1 MPFRFTP
8 IAVSF
13 AVWSVIAFAIH
24 APAIHATE
32 TNTSGANKT
41 EANAK
46 EAVPAAAK
54 PTIAP
59 LYERFA
65 AQLGQPP
72 KSNET
77 PDFQRHVTPLLGRL
91 GCNGRAC
98 HGSFQGQGGFRLSLF
113 GYDFK
118 ADHDALLESGA
129 GRVDLDK
136 ALDSLILTKP
146 VDADAHEG
154 GERFDKE
161 GWEYWV
167 LRRWID
173 AGANF
178 NAKSVQKIE
187 RLEVTPAEI
196 RFSAKDQKQPLKA
209 IAHWEDGTSEDV
221 TCICRFQS
229 NDTSI
234 AAIDESGVV
243 TSGERGD
250 THVVVSYDNAVVPIA
265 VLQPLSSQVDDRYPP
280 TPTPTQIDRLV
291 IAKLR
296 KLGIVAS
303 ELCTDEEFLRRS
315 SLDVTGTLPT
325 AAEVVAFS
333 ADRDPDKRAKKIEE
347 LLSRPTYAAQW
358 TTFLCDIT
366 GNNDDQLRNFFP
378 QGVDPSTQWYHWI
391 FERMERNVPYDEI
404 VEGLVTATSR
414 KPNETYREYC
424 EAMTEAGLDKS
435 GEKFADRPTM
445 MHFWARNNF
454 KTSEDR
460 VIGFAYSFLGVR
472 IQCAQCHKHP
482 FDQWA
487 KSDFDNFERLF
498 NGVQANQGSLAG
510 DAKKEYNAILS
521 ELEVD
526 KSLKGNQLRKVIGEM
541 MREGKEGRTYPFPEL
556 VVNDRQN
563 IKKKKEKDAKPVVSK
578 AKLLGGDWVS
588 LDTNDVRGKLMDWLR
603 SPDNPYFSKA
613 IVNRVWAAYFGV
625 GIVNPPDDL
634 NLANAPS
641 NAPLLDYLADGFREH
656 HYDFK
661 WLHREILN
669 SDTYQRSWNTNE
681 TNQFDKRN
689 FSHSLLRRISAEAT
703 HDSVRMALA
712 NDKIAESANSL
723 KVSRALTRGGA
734 SSQPPRDDMSYALSV
749 FGRSVRE
756 SNCDCDR
763 SSEPSLL
770 QTVFLLNDKAV
781 LAWLSDPRESWVA
794 SVADK
799 YGWPAPAAKTDRSDN
814 KQSEEAMARMAEQ
827 FEKGKEQL
835 AKIESRLAEAKE
847 KGQTKLI
854 SMMEERRDQILK
866 QQAKMEKL
874 DPTILQGTADANQA
888 NGSVSEADSS
898 NRMTEEQSLWIA
910 EQAYLRSLSR
920 KPNSSELDIAVN
932 YLRSESNPTVATENL
947 IWSLLNTKEFI
958 INH

>member
-1 MPFRFTP
+1 MHFRFLRTV
-8 IAVSF
+8 VSI
-13 AVWSVIAFAIH
+13 AVWSLAFCAIRDK
-24 APAIHATE
+24 ALQAAEPPA
-32 TNTSGANKT
+32 TST
-41 EANAK
+41 
-46 EAVPAAAK
+46 K

-72 KSNET
+72 ESNEV
-77 PDFQRHVTPLLGRL
+77 PNFQRHVTPLLGRL

-113 GYDFK
+113 GYDFQ
-118 ADHDALLESGA
+118 ADHDALLEAGT

-136 ALDSLILTKP
+136 ILDSLILNKP
-146 VDADAHEG
+146 TDAESHEG
-154 GERFDKE
+154 GKRFEKD

-167 LRRWID
+167 LRRWIESR
-173 AGANF
+173 ATYNP
-178 NAKSVQKIE
+178 KEVQAIQ

-196 RFSAKDQKQPLKA
+196 RFSAKDQKQSLKV

-221 TCICRFQS
+221 TCLCRFQS
-229 NDTSI
+229 NDSAI
-234 AAIDESGVV
+234 AAIEESGVV

-265 VLQPLSSQVDDRYPP
+265 VLQPLSSQVDDNYPP
-280 TPTPTQIDRLV
+280 TATPTNIDRLV
-291 IAKLR
+291 VAKLR

-303 ELCTDEEFLRRS
+303 ERCTDDEFLRRV

-325 AAEVVAFS
+325 TTEVLAFT
-333 ADRDPDKRAKKIEE
+333 ADNDPDKRTKKIED

-378 QGVDPSTQWYHWI
+378 QGVDPSTQWYRWI
-391 FERMERNVPYDEI
+391 YERIERNAPYDEI
-404 VEGLVTATSR
+404 VEGMVTATSR
-414 KPNETYREYC
+414 TSGESYREYC
-424 EAMTEAGLDKS
+424 EAMTEACKDPS
-435 GEKFADRPTM
+435 GDKFADRPSL
-445 MHFWARNNF
+445 MHYWARNNF

-487 KSDFDNFERLF
+487 KSDFDDFERLF
-498 NGVQANQGSLAG
+498 NGVQANQNSMSN
-510 DAKKEYNAILS
+510 DAKKEYNAIID
-521 ELEVD
+521 ELNLD
-526 KSLKGNQLRKVIGEM
+526 KSLKGNQLRKAVGEM
-541 MREGKEGRTYPFPEL
+541 MRSDKEGRTFPFPEL

-563 IKKKKEKDAKPVVSK
+563 IKKKKKDKEKEAKPVVSK
-578 AKLLGGDWVS
+578 AKLLGGEWVS
-588 LDTNDVRGKLMDWLR
+588 LDTTDVRGKLMDWLR
-603 SPDNPYFSKA
+603 SPDNPYFAKA

-641 NAPLLDYLADGFREH
+641 NAPLLDYLADGFRDH
-656 HYDFK
+656 QYDLK

-712 NDKIAESANSL
+712 NDKIAESASSL
-723 KVSRALTRGGA
+723 LVNRAITRGGA
-734 SSQPPRDDMSYALSV
+734 SSQAPRDDMSYALSV

-781 LAWLSDPRESWVA
+781 LSWLNDPRESWVA
-794 SVADK
+794 SVAEN
-799 YGWPAPAAKTDRSDN
+799 YGWPIPSGQPNRAGN
-814 KQSEEAMARMAEQ
+814 KLSEESMARISEQ
-827 FEKGKEQL
+827 FEKGKQQL
-835 AKIESRLAEAKE
+835 SKIESRLTEAKA
-847 KGQTKLI
+847 KGQTQLVAT
-854 SMMEERRDQILK
+854 MEERKRQLLR
-866 QQAKMEKL
+866 QQNKMEAL
-874 DPTILQGTADANQA
+874 DPAKFTQTSLSEAAPSS
-888 NGSVSEADSS
+888 SVSSDSTS
-898 NRMTEEQSLWIA
+898 RMTEEQSLWVS
-910 EQAYLRSLSR
+910 EQAYLRTLSR
-920 KPNSSELDIAVN
+920 KPNSSELNIAVN
-932 YLRSESNPTVATENL
+932 YLRSESNPTTATENL

>member
-1 MPFRFTP
+1 MRRQPSCALTIVAACVLLVNGWNIR
-8 IAVSF
+8 
-13 AVWSVIAFAIH
+13 
-24 APAIHATE
+24 PALATE
-32 TNTSGANKT
+32 PTT
-41 EANAK
+41 
-46 EAVPAAAK
+46 AK

-59 LYERFA
+59 IYERFA
-65 AQLGQPP
+65 AQPGEPP
-72 KSNET
+72 KSTEV
-77 PDFQRHVTPLLGRL
+77 PDFQKHVTPLLGRL

-113 GYDFK
+113 GYDFQ
-118 ADHDALLESGA
+118 ADHEALLESDS

-136 ALDSLILTKP
+136 AIDSLILTKP
-146 VDADAHEG
+146 TDADAHEG
-154 GERFDKE
+154 GKRFENE

-167 LRRWID
+167 LRRWIESR
-173 AGANF
+173 ASYNPKKIQ
-178 NAKSVQKIE
+178 NIQK
-187 RLEVTPAEI
+187 LEVTPAEI
-196 RFSAKDQKQPLKA
+196 RFTGIDQTQPLKA

-221 TCICRFQS
+221 TCLCRFQS
-229 NDTSI
+229 NDSAI
-234 AAIDESGVV
+234 AAIDEAGLI

-250 THVVVSYDNAVVPIA
+250 THVVVSYDNAVVPVV
-265 VLQPLSSQVDDRYPP
+265 VLQPVSSKVDDQYPP
-280 TPTPTQIDRLV
+280 TPTPTTIDRLV
-291 IAKLR
+291 VDKLR

-303 ELCTDEEFLRRS
+303 ELCTDEEFLRRA
-315 SLDVTGTLPT
+315 SLDVAGTLPT
-325 AAEVVAFS
+325 AAEVIAFTQ
-333 ADRDPDKRAKKIEE
+333 DRDEQKRAKKIEE

-378 QGVDPSTQWYHWI
+378 QGVDPSVQWYRWI
-391 FERMERNVPYDEI
+391 YERVERNTPYDEI

-414 KPNETYREYC
+414 MPNESYRDYC
-424 EAMTEAGLDKS
+424 SAMTEACKDRTGD
-435 GEKFADRPTM
+435 KFADRPSM

-487 KSDFDNFERLF
+487 KADFDNFERLF
-498 NGVQANQGSLAG
+498 NGVLANQNSMAA
-510 DAKKEYNAILS
+510 DAKKEYNALID
-521 ELEVD
+521 ELKLD
-526 KSLKGNQLRKVIGEM
+526 KSLKGNQLRKAVGEM
-541 MREGKEGRTYPFPEL
+541 MRDDDAGRTFPFPEL
-556 VVNDRQN
+556 VISNRPND
-563 IKKKKEKDAKPVVSK
+563 KKKKDKNAKPVVSK

-588 LDTNDVRGKLMDWLR
+588 LDSNDVRGKLMDWLR
-603 SPDNPYFSKA
+603 SPDNPYFAKA

-641 NAPLLDYLADGFREH
+641 NAPLLDYLAEGFREH
-656 HYDFK
+656 DFDLK

-681 TNQFDKRN
+681 TNQHDKRN

-712 NDKIAESANSL
+712 NDKLAEDAHSL
-723 KVSRALTRGGA
+723 SVSRALTRGGS
-734 SSQPPRDDMSYALSV
+734 SSQAPRDDMSYALSV

-781 LAWLSDPRESWVA
+781 LSWLNDPRESWVA
-794 SVADK
+794 SVAKK
-799 YGWPAPAAKTDRSDN
+799 YSWPAPKAQERPGNKMSDDM
-814 KQSEEAMARMAEQ
+814 QARLSEQ
-827 FEKGKEQL
+827 LEKGKQQL
-835 AKIESRLAEAKE
+835 AKIEARLADAKA
-847 KGQTKLI
+847 KGQDQLVST
-854 SMMEERRDQILK
+854 MEERKRQILK
-866 QQAKMEKL
+866 QQAKVESLNPSLSKGKER
-874 DPTILQGTADANQA
+874 D
-888 NGSVSEADSS
+888 DSS
-898 NRMTEEQSLWIA
+898 SASTDSNSSDRMTEEQALWVT

-920 KPNSSELDIAVN
+920 KPNASELDIAVN
-932 YLRSESNPTVATENL
+932 SLRSESNPTAATENL

>member
-1 MPFRFTP
+1 MHFRFTP
-8 IAVSF
+8 LVASIAAWALIAL
-13 AVWSVIAFAIH
+13 AVHDQTLTATE
-24 APAIHATE
+24 PAIT
-32 TNTSGANKT
+32 
-41 EANAK
+41 
-46 EAVPAAAK
+46 AAK

-65 AQLGQPP
+65 TQLGQPP
-72 KSNET
+72 KSDEI

-113 GYDFK
+113 GYDFQ
-118 ADHDALLESGA
+118 ADHEALLESGA

-136 ALDSLILTKP
+136 TLESLILTKP

-154 GERFDKE
+154 GERFEKE

-167 LRRWID
+167 LRRWIESR
-173 AGANF
+173 ATF
-178 NAKSVQKIE
+178 NAKAVQKIE

-196 RFSAKDQKQPLKA
+196 RFTAKDQKQPLKA
-209 IAHWEDGTSEDV
+209 IAHWEDGSSEDV
-221 TCICRFQS
+221 TCLCRFQS
-229 NDTSI
+229 NDTAI
-234 AAIDESGVV
+234 AAINESGQI

-265 VLQPLSSQVDDRYPP
+265 VLQPLSSQVDDQYPP
-280 TPTPTQIDRLV
+280 TSTPTQIDRLV
-291 IAKLR
+291 VAKLR
-296 KLGIVAS
+296 KLGIIAS

-325 AAEVVAFS
+325 ATEVNAFS
-333 ADRDPDKRAKKIEE
+333 TDRDSAKRTKKIEE

-378 QGVDPSTQWYHWI
+378 QGVDPSTQWYRWI
-391 FERMERNVPYDEI
+391 YERIERNAPYDEI
-404 VEGLVTATSR
+404 VAGIVTATSR
-414 KPNETYREYC
+414 TPNETYREYC
-424 EAMTEAGLDKS
+424 EAMTEACKDKS
-435 GEKFADRPTM
+435 GDKFADRPSM
-445 MHFWARNNF
+445 VHFWARNNF

-482 FDQWA
+482 FDQWS
-487 KSDFDNFERLF
+487 KSDFDDFERLF
-498 NGVQANQGSLAG
+498 NGVQANQNSMAS
-510 DAKKEYNAILS
+510 DAKKVYSAIID
-521 ELEVD
+521 ELDLD
-526 KSLKGNQLRKVIGEM
+526 KSLKGNQLRKAVGEM
-541 MREGKEGRTYPFPEL
+541 MRDDKEGRTFPFPEL

-563 IKKKKEKDAKPVVSK
+563 VKKKKDKDKDAKPVFTK
-578 AKLLGGDWVS
+578 AKLLGGEWVP
-588 LDTNDVRGKLMDWLR
+588 LDSNDVRGKLMDWLR
-603 SPDNPYFSKA
+603 SPDNPYFAKA
-613 IVNRVWAAYFGV
+613 IVNRIWAAYFGV

-641 NAPLLDYLADGFREH
+641 NAPLLAYLADGFREH

-723 KVSRALTRGGA
+723 LVNRALTRGGA
-734 SSQPPRDDMSYALSV
+734 SSQAPRDDMTYALSV

-763 SSEPSLL
+763 SNEPSLL

-781 LAWLSDPRESWVA
+781 LGWLSDPRESWVA
-794 SVADK
+794 SVAAK
-799 YGWPAPAAKTDRSDN
+799 YDWPTPRAQQDQPAN
-814 KQSEEAMARMAEQ
+814 KLSEEAIARMTEQ
-827 FEKGKEQL
+827 FEKGKQQL
-835 AKIESRLAEAKE
+835 SKIESRLAEAKE
-847 KGQTKLI
+847 KGQTQLVE
-854 SMMEERRDQILK
+854 MMEERKRQILK
-866 QQAKMEKL
+866 QQEKMGNLDSTRSKQKDRSDAFPNSAANANPANSDSAK
-874 DPTILQGTADANQA
+874 
-888 NGSVSEADSS
+888 
-898 NRMTEEQSLWIA
+898 RMTEEQSLWVT

-932 YLRSESNPTVATENL
+932 YLRSESNPTAATENL

>member
-1 MPFRFTP
+1 MHRRYFNVLNLAIVFMLFTSDVSMNAVRGSEPTVAP
-8 IAVSF
+8 I
-13 AVWSVIAFAIH
+13 
-24 APAIHATE
+24 
-32 TNTSGANKT
+32 
-41 EANAK
+41 
-46 EAVPAAAK
+46 
-54 PTIAP
+54 
-59 LYERFA
+59 YERFE
-65 AQLGQPP
+65 AQAGQPP
-72 KSNET
+72 TSTEV

-113 GYDFK
+113 GYDFQ
-118 ADHDALLESGA
+118 ADHEALLESGS

-136 ALDSLILTKP
+136 AIDSLILTKP
-146 VDADAHEG
+146 TDADAHEG
-154 GERFDKE
+154 GKRFDKD

-167 LRRWID
+167 LRRWIESR
-173 AGANF
+173 ATYNPKAI
-178 NAKSVQKIE
+178 QKIQ

-196 RFSAKDQKQPLKA
+196 RFSTKDQKQPLKA

-221 TCICRFQS
+221 TCLCRFQS
-229 NDTSI
+229 NDSAI
-234 AAIDESGVV
+234 ANIDETGLI

-250 THVVVSYDNAVVPIA
+250 THVVVSYDNAVVPIL
-265 VLQPLSSQVDDRYPP
+265 VLQPMSSKVDEAYPP
-280 TPTPTQIDRLV
+280 TPTPTKIDRLV
-291 IAKLR
+291 IEKLR

-303 ELCTDEEFLRRS
+303 ELCTDEEFLRRA

-325 AAEVVAFS
+325 AAEVVAFTQ
-333 ADRDPDKRAKKIEE
+333 DRDEQKRSKKIEE

-378 QGVDPSTQWYHWI
+378 QGVDPSTQWYRWI
-391 FERMERNVPYDEI
+391 YERVERNAPYDEI

-414 KPNETYREYC
+414 LPNESYRDYC
-424 EAMTEAGLDKS
+424 EAMTEASKDRTGD
-435 GEKFADRPTM
+435 KFADRPSM

-487 KSDFDNFERLF
+487 KDDFDNFERLF
-498 NGVQANQGSLAG
+498 NGVQANQNSLAN
-510 DAKKEYNAILS
+510 DAKKEYNAIIDDLK
-521 ELEVD
+521 LD
-526 KSLKGNQLRKVIGEM
+526 KSLKGNQLRKAVGEM
-541 MREGKEGRTYPFPEL
+541 MRDDDEGRTFPFPEL

-563 IKKKKEKDAKPVVSK
+563 LKKKKDKDKDAKPVFTK

-588 LDTNDVRGKLMDWLR
+588 LDTTDVRGKLMDWLR
-603 SPDNPYFSKA
+603 SPDNPYFAKA
-613 IVNRVWAAYFGV
+613 IVNRVWASYFGV

-656 HYDFK
+656 GFDFK

-681 TNQFDKRN
+681 TNQHDKRN
-689 FSHSLLRRISAEAT
+689 FSHSLLRRITAEAT

-712 NDKIAESANSL
+712 NDELAAEANTL
-723 KVSRALTRGGA
+723 QVSRALTRGGA
-734 SSQPPRDDMSYALSV
+734 SSQAPRDDMSYALSV

-781 LAWLSDPRESWVA
+781 LSWLNDPRESWVA
-794 SVADK
+794 SVAKK
-799 YGWPAPAAKTDRSDN
+799 YSWPAPQAQERPGNKMSD
-814 KQSEEAMARMAEQ
+814 ETLARMTEQ
-827 FEKGKEQL
+827 LEKGKQQL
-835 AKIESRLAEAKE
+835 AKVESRLAEAKA
-847 KGQTKLI
+847 KGQEQLAST
-854 SMMEERRDQILK
+854 MEERKRQILK
-866 QQAKMEKL
+866 QQTKL
-874 DPTILQGTADANQA
+874 ESLNPAALKRKDRKESNDADIASTNSDA
-888 NGSVSEADSS
+888 
-898 NRMTEEQSLWIA
+898 RMTEEQALWVT

-920 KPNSSELDIAVN
+920 KPNTSELDIAVN
-932 YLRSESNPTVATENL
+932 YLRSESNPTAATENL

>member
-1 MPFRFTP
+1 MRFRFFLLLALTASTWFVMP
-8 IAVSF
+8 VARS
-13 AVWSVIAFAIH
+13 AD
-24 APAIHATE
+24 P
-32 TNTSGANKT
+32 
-41 EANAK
+41 
-46 EAVPAAAK
+46 AVP
-54 PTIAP
+54 TISP
-59 LYERFA
+59 IYERFLPA
-65 AQLGQPP
+65 EGQEP
-72 KSNET
+72 KTDEV
-77 PDFQRHVTPLLGRL
+77 PDFQRHISPLLGRL

-113 GYDFK
+113 GYDFS
-118 ADHDALLESGA
+118 ADHQALLEAGK
-129 GRVDLDK
+129 GRVSLDN

-154 GERFDKE
+154 GKRFDKN

-167 LRRWID
+167 LRRWIESRAVYD
-173 AGANF
+173 A
-178 NAKSVQKIE
+178 KKIQQIKN
-187 RLEVTPAEI
+187 LEVTPAEI
-196 RFSAKDQKQPLKA
+196 RFTDRDQKQQLKA
-209 IAHWEDGTSEDV
+209 IAHWDDGTSEDV
-221 TCICRFQS
+221 TCLCRFQS

-234 AAIDESGVV
+234 ATIDERGLV
-243 TSGERGD
+243 TSGFRGD
-250 THVVVSYDNAVVPIA
+250 THVVVSYDNAVVPIG
-265 VLQPLSSQVDDRYPP
+265 VLQPMSAQVDDKYPP
-280 TPTPTQIDRLV
+280 TQTPTTIDRLV
-291 IAKLR
+291 VDKLR

-303 ELCTDEEFLRRS
+303 EICTDEEFLRRA

-325 AAEVVAFS
+325 PKEVIAFAS
-333 ADRDPDKRAKKIEE
+333 DRDPSKRSKKIDE

-378 QGVDPSTQWYHWI
+378 QGVDPSTQWYRWI
-391 FERMERNVPYDEI
+391 YERVERNAPYDEI

-414 KPNETYREYC
+414 TPNESYREYC
-424 EAMTEAGLDKS
+424 EAMTEACKDKT
-435 GEKFADRPTM
+435 GDKFADRPTM

-482 FDQWA
+482 FDQWS

-498 NGVQANQGSLAG
+498 NGVQANQNSLAS
-510 DAKKEYNAILS
+510 DAKKDYAAMID
-521 ELEVD
+521 ELQLD
-526 KSLKGNQLRKVIGEM
+526 KSLKGNQLRKAVGEM
-541 MREGKEGRTYPFPEL
+541 MRDDTSGKTFPFPEL
-556 VVNDRQN
+556 VVNDRP
-563 IKKKKEKDAKPVVSK
+563 KKGKDKDKNAKEPPVTK
-578 AKLLGGDWVS
+578 AKLLGGEWVS
-588 LDTNDVRGKLMDWLR
+588 LDTKDVRGKLMAWLR
-603 SPDNPYFSKA
+603 APENPYFSKA

-681 TNQFDKRN
+681 TNQHDKRN

-712 NDKIAESANSL
+712 NDQLAENAQAL
-723 KVSRALTRGGA
+723 LVSRALTHGGS
-734 SSQPPRDDMSYALSV
+734 SSQAPRDDMSYALSV

-781 LAWLSDPRESWVA
+781 LSWLNDPRESWVA
-794 SVADK
+794 SVAEK
-799 YGWPAPAAKTDRSDN
+799 FSWPKPTSQDRTN
-814 KQSEEAMARMAEQ
+814 KMNGVTAGRMAEQ
-827 FEKGKEQL
+827 LEKIDQQL
-835 AKIESRLAEAKE
+835 AKIDARLADAKSKNQTQLIATLEDRKQQSVKQKQKIENMLPSAGRVTDVTEAK
-847 KGQTKLI
+847 
-854 SMMEERRDQILK
+854 S
-866 QQAKMEKL
+866 
-874 DPTILQGTADANQA
+874 P
-888 NGSVSEADSS
+888 EATQSAA
-898 NRMTEEQSLWIA
+898 RMTEEQALWVT
-910 EQAYLRSLSR
+910 ENAYLRSLSR
-920 KPNSSELDIAVN
+920 KPNASEMNVAMN
-932 YLRSESNPTVATENL
+932 YLRSESNPTAATENL